1 MNSLDIINDF
11 KRNILFRKL
20 SVQTIGSMA
29 VE

>member
-20 SVQTIGSMA
+20 SVQTISSMA